1 MVGKIDKEMD
11 PLLIAE
17 VSANHDK
24 SFSQLS
30 RLIELA
36 HDTGWNCVK
45 LQTFTADSLSI
56 KTNHPSVT
64 LNKEWGE
71 GTLYDLYEQAA
82 MPMHFHQPAFEKI
95 SELGMIPLTS
105 IYDPRDLD
113 FLEKLQCAVYKI
125 ASFELTYLDLLRAVA
140 DTKKDIILSTG
151 MASIEE
157 IKTSIDTIKNRSENT
172 KITLMHCI
180 SAYPTPTEEVN
191 LGAIK
196 TLQETFQLDV
206 GFSDHTLGSEAS
218 ILAYSL
224 GAKVIEKHI
233 TNDNKRKGPDHRFS
247 AEPDVLREVVSG
259 IKRVKLLR
267 GSGKKKLTHL
277 ENENKRLGRRSAF
290 STRVINKGE
299 RLTNENFRFVR
310 PGVGIPADSK
320 QKLIGRILNKK
331 LNSGSPINWN
341 DLE

>member
-1 MVGKIDKEMD
+1 MKFIISSIRYLKDKLNLKI
-11 PLLIAE
+11 
-17 VSANHDK
+17 
-24 SFSQLS
+24 
-30 RLIELA
+30 
-36 HDTGWNCVK
+36 G
-45 LQTFTADSLSI
+45 
-56 KTNHPSVT
+56 
-64 LNKEWGE
+64 
-71 GTLYDLYEQAA
+71 Y
-82 MPMHFHQPAFEKI
+82 
-95 SELGMIPLTS
+95 
-105 IYDPRDLD
+105 
-113 FLEKLQCAVYKI
+113 
-125 ASFELTYLDLLRAVA
+125 
-140 DTKKDIILSTG
+140 
-151 MASIEE
+151 
-157 IKTSIDTIKNRSENT
+157 
-172 KITLMHCI
+172 
-180 SAYPTPTEEVN
+180 
-191 LGAIK
+191 
-196 TLQETFQLDV
+196 
-206 GFSDHTLGSEAS
+206 SDHSLGSEAS
-218 ILAYSL
+218 IAAVAL